1 MEIKVEE
8 NNDLVKDMRS
18 GAVLNTNTNAYTASK
33 RRSLYKQQRED
44 DINSI
49 REELAE
55 LKGMLRSLLENGR

>member
-1 MEIKVEE
+1 MEIKIEDS
-8 NNDLVKDMRS
+8 NDLIKDTLS

-33 RRSLYKQQRED
+33 RRRLYKQQRED

>member
-1 MEIKVEE
+1 MEIKIED
-8 NNDLVKDMRS
+8 NKDLIKDTTS
-18 GAVLNTNTNAYTASK
+18 GAVLNTNMSGYAAAK
-33 RRSLYKQQRED
+33 RRRLYKQQRED

>member
-1 MEIKVEE
+1 MEIKIEDS
-8 NNDLVKDMRS
+8 NDLVKDTKS
-18 GAVLNTNTNAYTASK
+18 GAVLNTNMSGYAAAK
-33 RRSLYKQQRED
+33 RRRLYKQQRED

>member
-1 MEIKVEE
+1 MEIKIEDS
-8 NNDLVKDMRS
+8 NDLVKDTRS
-18 GAVLNTNTNAYTASK
+18 GAVLNTNLNAYTASK
-33 RRSLYKQQRED
+33 RRRLYKQQRED

>member
-1 MEIKVEE
+1 MEIKVKE
-8 NNDLVKDMRS
+8 NNDLVKDTRS

-33 RRSLYKQQRED
+33 RRRLYNQQRED

>member
-8 NNDLVKDMRS
+8 SNDLIKDTTS
-18 GAVLNTNTNAYTASK
+18 GAVLNTNGNAYNASK
-33 RRSLYKQQRED
+33 RRRLYNQQREN

>member
-8 NNDLVKDMRS
+8 NNDLVKDTRS
-18 GAVLNTNTNAYTASK
+18 GAVLNTNTNAYNASK
-33 RRSLYKQQRED
+33 RRRLYNQQREN

-49 REELAE
+49 KEELAE

>member
-1 MEIKVEE
+1 MEIKIEDS
-8 NNDLVKDMRS
+8 NDLIKDTSS
-18 GAVLNTNTNAYTASK
+18 GAVLNTNMSAYKASK
-33 RRSLYKQQRED
+33 RRQLYKQQRED

>member
-8 NNDLVKDMRS
+8 NNDLVKDTRS
-18 GAVLNTNTNAYTASK
+18 GAVLNTNKTAYNASK
-33 RRSLYKQQRED
+33 RRRLYNQQREN

-49 REELAE
+49 REELSE

>member
-1 MEIKVEE
+1 MEIKIEE
-8 NNDLVKDMRS
+8 NNDLVKDTRS
-18 GAVLNTNTNAYTASK
+18 GAVLNTNTVAYNASK

>member
-8 NNDLVKDMRS
+8 NNDLVKDTRS
-18 GAVLNTNTNAYTASK
+18 GAVLNTNATAYNASK
-33 RRSLYKQQRED
+33 RRRLYNQQREN